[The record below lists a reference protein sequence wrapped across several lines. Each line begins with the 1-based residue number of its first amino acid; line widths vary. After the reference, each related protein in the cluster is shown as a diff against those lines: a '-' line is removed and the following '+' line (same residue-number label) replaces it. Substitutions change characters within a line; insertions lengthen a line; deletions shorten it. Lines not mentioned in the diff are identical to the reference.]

1 MQTLS
6 GRASAHASTVR
17 MHAVSGSARGVRY
30 DTPLRPAEPLPHGVA
45 RATVTV
51 VSGLD
56 AGRIVPMNRDTI
68 VIGRGDEADLTI
80 EDGAV
85 SRAHARIFRRA
96 DGTFQVEDLGSTNGT
111 FVRGRRVMIACLAE
125 GDHVQLGPRALLR
138 FDLTDP
144 ADEQLQA
151 HLYESSIRDPLTG
164 AFNRRYLENRIVAEV
179 AHARRQAAPFAVIM
193 LDVDHFKLVNDRH
206 GHFVGDRVLGIVT
219 AQIARNLRGGDVL
232 VRFGGDEFVV
242 LCRDAHASE
251 AVALAER
258 LRTAMASMHL
268 SAGGG
273 SVSITLSIGV
283 ASLDEIGDGEPAG
296 ALLALADDRLF
307 AAKAEG
313 RNRVCAV

>member
-1 MQTLS
+1 M
-6 GRASAHASTVR
+6 
-17 MHAVSGSARGVRY
+17 
-30 DTPLRPAEPLPHGVA
+30 A

-56 AGRIVPMNRDTI
+56 AGRIVPMNRETM

-80 EDGAV
+80 EDSAV
-85 SRAHARIFRRA
+85 SRVHARILRRP

-111 FVRGRRVMIACLAE
+111 FVRGRRVMIAFLAE

-144 ADEQLQA
+144 ADERLQA
-151 HLYESSIRDPLTG
+151 HLYESSLRDPLTG
-164 AFNRRYLENRIVAEV
+164 AYNRRYLLNRIVAEV

-193 LDVDHFKLVNDRH
+193 LDVDHFKRVNDRH
-206 GHFVGDRVLGIVT
+206 GHFVGDRVLCFVT

-232 VRFGGDEFVV
+232 VRFGGDEFVI
-242 LCRDAHASE
+242 LCRDARAPE
-251 AVALAER
+251 AAALAER

-283 ASLDEIGDGEPAG
+283 ASLDEIGDEEPAG
-296 ALLALADDRLF
+296 ALLELADDRLYT
-307 AAKAEG
+307 AKAEG
-313 RNRVCAV
+313 RNRVCGV